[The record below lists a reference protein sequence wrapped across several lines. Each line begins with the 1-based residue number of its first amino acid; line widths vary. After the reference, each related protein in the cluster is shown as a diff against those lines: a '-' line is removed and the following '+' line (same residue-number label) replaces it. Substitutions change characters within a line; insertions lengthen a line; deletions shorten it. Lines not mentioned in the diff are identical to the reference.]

1 MLINA
6 ILCADEKQNEATQ
19 QQGSKTTNNK
29 QERPS
34 KRPWPV
40 DRRPEKKGLVS

>member
-19 QQGSKTTNNK
+19 QGQRLPMIKEK
-29 QERPS
+29 RPS

-40 DRRPEKKGLVS
+40 HRRPENKGLVS